1 MKSAYQIKRQ
11 RLRMLR
17 LFFREEIRVP
27 VRWSAEEWQRVVS
40 LICGDDLSTDEV
52 TALMKQAG
60 HTERR
65 RVKNTFYVRPTD
77 ALMQFAE
84 YRPELRAHLL

>member
-1 MKSAYQIKRQ
+1 MKSEYQIKRQ

-17 LFFREEIRVP
+17 LFFRKEIRVP
-27 VRWSAEEWQRVVS
+27 VRWSAEEWQRVAG
-40 LICGDDLSTDEV
+40 LILDADLSSDEV

-65 RVKNTFYVRPTD
+65 RKRGTFYVRPTD
-77 ALMQFAE
+77 ALMEFAE
-84 YRPELRAHLL
+84 CRPELRAHLL